1 MSVTKKHIHIIKN
14 ENVTKDR
21 LISVIILADKINRD
35 KKSTNIS
42 YLSTVKNKS
51 IIDIQLSY
59 ILENFKMTEIIISIN
74 NEQHDLLSHIKET
87 HSSKN
92 IRFVENY
99 SANDTNDSESLR
111 LCLNNINNDRV
122 VVIKGGTLFPLH
134 NLSKIDFSKSGII
147 IGPLD
152 QRFEVGVI
160 SNEKQNLDH
169 LGFGL
174 NNSWMEVFWINNIH
188 SINTLRSIVS
198 SKAYKKKFIF
208 EALNDLIEL
217 KKHKLHTHFINNFGG
232 I

>member
-1 MSVTKKHIHIIKN
+1 
-14 ENVTKDR
+14 
-21 LISVIILADKINRD
+21 
-35 KKSTNIS
+35 
-42 YLSTVKNKS
+42 
-51 IIDIQLSY
+51 
-59 ILENFKMTEIIISIN
+59 MTEIIISIN

-174 NNSWMEVFWINNIH
+174 NNSWMEVFWINNTH